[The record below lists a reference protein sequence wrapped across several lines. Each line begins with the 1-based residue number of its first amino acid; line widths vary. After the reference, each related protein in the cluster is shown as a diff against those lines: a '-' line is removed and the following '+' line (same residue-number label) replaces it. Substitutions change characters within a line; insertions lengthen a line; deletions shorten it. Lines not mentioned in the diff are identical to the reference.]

1 MNHHRPRSQTM
12 PLIFRHIAR
21 EVSDAGIEVDWDD
34 NEASPASQAYE
45 RPQRMRGWETDE
57 G

>member
-1 MNHHRPRSQTM
+1 M